1 MYDVVFLLFLFLRK
15 TTIKA
20 ANPASPDVMK
30 ENQEY
35 IRKRR
40 PINFT
45 LPELEKEIDE
55 ENEGIDYQIL
65 DPMPGTSRSLPSRSC
80 KTSINY
86 DDKSSDDEPEEE
98 AKLNKESTKNP
109 PVLKIMVM
117 IQIRLIGTL
126 LEILITILIW
136 RMNMNHGI
144 AMALLPNQTNCN
156 STIIR

>member
-1 MYDVVFLLFLFLRK
+1 MYNVVFLLFLFLRK

-98 AKLNKESTKNP
+98 AKLNEESTKNSP
-109 PVLKIMVM
+109 CDKNNGNDSDQNDWNPT
-117 IQIRLIGTL
+117 GDPNYNPY
-126 LEILITILIW
+126 LEDEHESW
-136 RMNMNHGI
+136 NRY
-144 AMALLPNQTNCN
+144 C
-156 STIIR
+156 SSSESE